1 MAIQKE
7 DILAIENKLIEGIK
21 NSDVKFLDSVL
32 HDELVFLAPNGQ
44 AITKQMDLD
53 SHKAGDMIVEKL
65 VPSFETITVLG
76 NTATV
81 TVVYDTKGTMQG
93 NPVEGKFRY
102 LRVWQLFDDGLKV
115 IGGCCFQLN

>member
-7 DILAIENKLIEGIK
+7 DILAIENKLIDGIK
-21 NSDVKFLDSVL
+21 SSDIEILDSVL

-44 AITKQMDLD
+44 TITKQMDLA
-53 SHKAGDMIVEKL
+53 SHKAGEMIVEKL
-65 VPSFETITVLG
+65 DPTFESITILG

-81 TVVYDTKGTMQG
+81 AVVYDTRGTMMG
-93 NPVEGKFRY
+93 NPIEGNFRY

-115 IGGCCFQLN
+115 IAGCCFRLN